1 MPAPTDPAADLARI
15 AQQEQLLVFPAF
27 DEDTAWRVGS
37 RLRGLAAGRGLAVA
51 IEVRLHGNTV
61 FFCAM
66 PGTAPANAD
75 WARRKRNVVEWLHL
89 SSYAVGVE
97 DAMKGRSITQQM
109 GLPDRDVA
117 SHGGSMPVR
126 VAGVGVVGAVTV
138 SGLPQRDDH
147 ELVIEVF
154 AELLG
159 KNYVDLRLA

>member
-1 MPAPTDPAADLARI
+1 VPEPTDPAADLARI
-15 AQQEQLLVFPAF
+15 AHQEQQLVFPAF

-51 IEVRLHGNTV
+51 IEVRLHGHTV
-61 FFCAM
+61 FFTAM

-75 WARRKRNVVEWLHL
+75 WARRKRNVVEWLHQ

-97 DAMKGRSITQQM
+97 DAMKGRSTIEVM
-109 GLPDRDVA
+109 GLPDRDLA
-117 SHGGSMPVR
+117 THGGSVPVR
-126 VAGVGVVGAVTV
+126 VTGVGVVGAVTV

-159 KNYVDLRLA
+159 RSYAELRLR